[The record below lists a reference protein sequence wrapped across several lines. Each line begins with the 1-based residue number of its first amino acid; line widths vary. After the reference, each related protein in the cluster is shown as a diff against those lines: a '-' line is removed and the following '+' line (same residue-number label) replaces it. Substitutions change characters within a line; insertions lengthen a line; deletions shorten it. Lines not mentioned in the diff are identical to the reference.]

1 MWHRTHQQVWKVWWF
16 EGLEHKVVFYIL
28 YLVHDDLEQVNGA
41 AEHSRV
47 SASGFEVLGGLDSL
61 HKAQH

>member
-1 MWHRTHQQVWKVWWF
+1 MWHGTHQQVWKMWWF
-16 EGLEHKVVFYIL
+16 EGLEHKVVFHIL
-28 YLVHDDLEQVNGA
+28 YLVHDDLEQINGA

-47 SASGFEVLGGLDSL
+47 SASGFEILGGLVSL